1 MCEKTCSKTEQSNFV
16 TSIVLIKDFATCIE
30 CLIDDQNNS
39 NNNFIE
45 NGKTVD
51 IISIFVFFFY
61 MSSYLYT
68 KVYKKLNS
76 LNN

>member
-1 MCEKTCSKTEQSNFV
+1 MCEKTCSKIEQSKFV

>member
-1 MCEKTCSKTEQSNFV
+1 MCEKTCSKIEQSKFV
-16 TSIVLIKDFATCIE
+16 TSIVLIKDFAICIE
-30 CLIDDQNNS
+30 CLIDDQNNN

-51 IISIFVFFFY
+51 RISIFVFFFY